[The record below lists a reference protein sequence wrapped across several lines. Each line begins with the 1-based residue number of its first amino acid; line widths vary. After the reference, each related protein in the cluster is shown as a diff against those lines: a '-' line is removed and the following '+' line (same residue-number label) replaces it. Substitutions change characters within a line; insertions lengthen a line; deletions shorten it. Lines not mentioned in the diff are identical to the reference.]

1 MYIANAGMTLGEQ
14 LLLSFLYIYEIYI
27 YIYIYTYKQIG
38 QNIPQSAFKCKVQL
52 L

>member
-27 YIYIYTYKQIG
+27 YICKQIG